1 MYNIYI
7 SYLGRPEGDPVRG
20 SAMNLLGVGL
30 HDAEHYEDA
39 LSVME
44 AELSVKRRH
53 GASEE
58 HILRMQGNLASTYAK
73 LGRHEESMSL
83 ERDVYSGRLKL
94 FGEEQYETL
103 VAANN
108 YASSLN
114 GLERFEEAKALF
126 RKIIPVAQ
134 RILGESSDLTLRM
147 RWIYARALYADPG
160 ATLDDLREAVGA
172 LEETERIGRR
182 VLGGAHP
189 LTSAFER
196 HSRHARDALA
206 AREGGDVSSVCD
218 GVAAMTPGD
227 A

>member
-108 YASSLN
+108 YASSLVD
-114 GLERFEEAKALF
+114 LRRFEEVKSLLRKTMPVARRVLGENDETTIRMQWTCGKALYLD
-126 RKIIPVAQ
+126 AN
-134 RILGESSDLTLRM
+134 
-147 RWIYARALYADPG
+147 
-160 ATLDDLREAVGA
+160 ATLDDLRKAVTL
-172 LEETERIGRR
+172 LEEAPARR
-182 VLGGAHP
+182 VLGGVHP
-189 LTSAFER
+189 LTTAIEGDLPN
-196 HSRHARDALA
+196 ARAA
-206 AREGGDVSSVCD
+206 PRARETPPG
-218 GVAAMTPGD
+218 AA
-227 A
+227 